1 MKIKAKDGKIFNIMN
16 TTIEEGTLMTIIA
29 RPQYLKTLEHF
40 QDQTDIIKVIT
51 GIRRSGKTFLM
62 GMMIDHL
69 KQQGIATD
77 QIIHLN
83 FENFN
88 FINIKTAQDLYQ
100 YVQAH
105 QNHSKRN
112 YLFFD
117 EIQHVDDWEKAVN
130 AFRVEMDADIY
141 ITGSNAYLLSGEL
154 ATLLTGRYV
163 ELKVFPLS
171 FKEYF
176 NFKHGTPE
184 VAYQLFQHYLLDGGF
199 PAVVKAPSRDL
210 KVALQNGI
218 FDSIILTDIAL
229 RANNRNDRAVM
240 AIAYYLMSEVGNLVS
255 ARKIAN
261 TLRSYGHKITTV
273 TVINYLTL
281 LERSFL
287 FMPAQRYD
295 LRREKWLSSQCKYY
309 VADNG
314 LRNTRLHRSPSDNL
328 GHQIEN
334 VVYLELLRRGYSVNV
349 GKLGSQEID
358 FMARK
363 GEEVRYYQ
371 VTQHLSEHSDRE
383 IDNLLLIPDA
393 YQKFLLT
400 LDQMDT
406 GNRQG
411 IQVIWLIDWLLADN
425 D

>member
-1 MKIKAKDGKIFNIMN
+1 MN
-16 TTIEEGTLMTIIA
+16 IIA

-40 QDQTDIIKVIT
+40 RDQTDIIKVIT

-88 FINIKTAQDLYQ
+88 FINIKTAQDLYR

-105 QNHSKRN
+105 RNHSKRN

-117 EIQHVDDWEKAVN
+117 EIQHVTDWEKAVN

-184 VAYQLFQHYLLDGGF
+184 TAYHLFQNYLLDGGF

-210 KVALQNGI
+210 KIDLQNGI

-240 AIAYYLMSEVGNLVS
+240 AIANYLMSEVGNLVS

-261 TLRSYGHKITTV
+261 TLRSYGHRITTA

-295 LRREKWLSSQCKYY
+295 LRGKKWLSSQCKYY

-314 LRNTRLHRSPSDNL
+314 LRNTRLLRSPSDNL

-334 VVYLELLRRGYSVNV
+334 VVYFELLRRGYSVNV

-358 FMARK
+358 FVARK

-371 VTQHLSEHSDRE
+371 VTQHLPEQSDRE
-383 IDNLLLIPDA
+383 IANLLLIPDA

-411 IQVIWLIDWLLADN
+411 VQVIWLIDWLLADK